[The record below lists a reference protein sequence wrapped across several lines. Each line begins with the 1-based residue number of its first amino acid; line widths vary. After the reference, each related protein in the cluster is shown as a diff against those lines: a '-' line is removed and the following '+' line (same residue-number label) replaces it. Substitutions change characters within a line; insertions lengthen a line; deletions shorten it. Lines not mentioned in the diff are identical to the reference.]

1 MMRKPQKLRSIPS
14 VGNYLDAINIF
25 VPLSRE
31 AEMAL
36 AKDIRRGNAEA
47 LDKLVQANLK
57 FVVSIAKS
65 YQGQGLALSDL
76 ISEGNVGLIKA
87 ARRFDETRG
96 NKFIS
101 YAVWWV
107 RQAIL
112 QALTEQARLVRLPL
126 NRLTKLHQINHTT
139 EALQKKLGREPSM
152 KELAKALKLDE
163 KQLAEFIQHQIREVS
178 LDQTSGGEENDN
190 LLNFMP
196 SQEFASSEE
205 VLSEESLQRD
215 INDLLAK
222 LDDRTAEIIRRYF
235 GLNGHR
241 PHSLEMLGHH
251 FKLTRERVRQIKK
264 SALQK
269 LQRSSQAR
277 ALQEYL

>member
-1 MMRKPQKLRSIPS
+1 MRKPQKLRSIPS

>member
-1 MMRKPQKLRSIPS
+1 MRKPQKLRSIPS

-222 LDDRTAEIIRRYF
+222 LDDRTAEIMRRYF

>member
-1 MMRKPQKLRSIPS
+1 MKKTSKSRSIPS
-14 VGNYLDAINIF
+14 VGNYLEEINGF
-25 VPLSRE
+25 RPLSRE
-31 AEMAL
+31 TEMAL

-65 YQGQGLALSDL
+65 YQGQGLSLSDL
-76 ISEGNVGLIKA
+76 ISEGNVGLMKA
-87 ARRFDETRG
+87 AHRFDETRG

-112 QALTEQARLVRLPL
+112 QALTEQARVVRLPL
-126 NRLTKLHQINHTT
+126 NRLTKLHQISHATDT
-139 EALQKKLGREPSM
+139 LQKKLGREPSM

-163 KQLAEFIQHQIREVS
+163 KQLAEFMQHQARELS
-178 LDQTSGGEENDN
+178 FDQTSGAEENDS
-190 LLNFMP
+190 LLNFVP

-222 LDDRTAEIIRRYF
+222 LDDRTAEIMRRYF

>member
-1 MMRKPQKLRSIPS
+1 MRKPQKLRSIPS

-178 LDQTSGGEENDN
+178 LDQTSSGEENDN

-222 LDDRTAEIIRRYF
+222 LDDRTAEIMRRYF

>member
-222 LDDRTAEIIRRYF
+222 LDDRTAEIMRRYF

-269 LQRSSQAR
+269 LQRSSQAQ
-277 ALQEYL
+277 ALQE

>member
-1 MMRKPQKLRSIPS
+1 MRKPQKLRSIPS

-65 YQGQGLALSDL
+65 YQGQGLSLSDL

-222 LDDRTAEIIRRYF
+222 LDDRTAEIMRRYF

>member
-222 LDDRTAEIIRRYF
+222 LDDRTAEIMRRYF

>member
-1 MMRKPQKLRSIPS
+1 MKKPSKSRSIPS
-14 VGNYLDAINIF
+14 VGNYLEEINVF
-25 VPLSRE
+25 RPLSRE
-31 AEMAL
+31 TEMAL
-36 AKDIRRGNAEA
+36 AKDIRRGNADA
-47 LDKLVQANLK
+47 LDRLVQANLK

-96 NKFIS
+96 TKFIS

-112 QALTEQARLVRLPL
+112 QALTEQARIVRLPL
-126 NRLTKLHQINHTT
+126 NRLTKLHQISHTT
-139 EALQKKLGREPSM
+139 DALQKKLGREPSM
-152 KELAKALKLDE
+152 NELAGALKLNE
-163 KQLAEFIQHQIREVS
+163 KQLAEFIQHQVREVS
-178 LDQTSGGEENDN
+178 LDQTSGGEENDS
-190 LLNFMP
+190 LLNFVS
-196 SQEFASSEE
+196 SQEFVSGEE
-205 VLSEESLQRD
+205 ALSEKSLQRD

-222 LDDRTAEIIRRYF
+222 LDDRTAEIMRRYF

-264 SALQK
+264 NALQK
-269 LQRSSQAR
+269 LQRSSHAR